1 MSHINS
7 TRAPLASAKLSDAA
21 ACVHDPVSVRLLP
34 IGRSGRRPHPSEL
47 GLRQHHLE
55 ARSGDAGL
63 EHLVSNVHLR
73 AKFDPIRASGEIRL
87 TAGVEV
93 TLIKYQ

>member
-1 MSHINS
+1 MEC
-7 TRAPLASAKLSDAA
+7 LALIVHERRLRPQSYISDAA

-63 EHLVSNVHLR
+63 EHLVSDVHLR
-73 AKFDPIRASGEIRL
+73 AKFDPIRASGEK
-87 TAGVEV
+87 V
-93 TLIKYQ
+93 K